1 MSLLLN
7 GINFEPFFAA
17 WLHTQIEQLSA
28 EALRANIVIRI
39 AFIDFYDTEYVLEYH
54 GTTTH
59 CSPEEAY
66 AMLHFYLALD
76 ELEQRDNRHL
86 PVAHPF

>member
-1 MSLLLN
+1 MSLLAN
-7 GINFEPFFAA
+7 GMNFELIFAA

-28 EALRANIVIRI
+28 DALRANIVVRM
-39 AFIDFYDTEYVLEYH
+39 AFIDFYDAEYVIEHH

-66 AMLHFYLALD
+66 AVLHFYLALD
-76 ELEQRDNRHL
+76 ELEQRDRLHL
-86 PVAHPF
+86 PISHPL